1 MFKAGRLWAI
11 IGVLLSAVTLAACGK
26 SESSS
31 TTGAEGKAAS
41 GETSSESSGS
51 GEGSKVANVEFNG
64 LETKVPTSYEEPKSG
79 KYRLAYMNP
88 STGNQFLL
96 AMGTAM
102 KLATEKLGGSYTEVS
117 AKEPNEQVTEMSQL
131 IAEKVNGIAVFALDP
146 KSLAPDVKKAKEAG
160 IKLVTIDYDLT
171 NLNPS
176 GLEGYESQVWQGRDY
191 GAYLT
196 AKYMAEHLAPG
207 SELGDI
213 EFAIKVPSIT
223 YSIERD
229 NYWAEKFGLKIAGA
243 TSNQTDDVAGGEKAM
258 TQLLNQYPSIKG
270 VMAYNDPSAIG
281 AYSAARSAGVTGLL
295 LAGENGASEARA
307 AVKSGHETI
316 SAVINA
322 PSIGKDWTWSLYD
335 LLEGKK
341 VPPTVAAEKTVLIDK
356 ENVES
361 VPTWEET
368 LKKEYGKAS

>member
-1 MFKAGRLWAI
+1 MRAGRLWML
-11 IGVLLSAVTLAACGK
+11 IGVVLSALTLAACGK
-26 SESSS
+26 SESTSAKSS
-31 TTGAEGKAAS
+31 KGEAAKGES
-41 GETSSESSGS
+41 TETSTSSS
-51 GEGSKVANVEFNG
+51 SSSKVASVPFEG
-64 LETKVPTSYEEPKSG
+64 LEQKVPTSYEEPKTA
-79 KYRLAYMNP
+79 KLRLAYMNP

-96 AMGTAM
+96 SMGTAM

-117 AKEPNEQVTEMSQL
+117 AKEPNQQVTEMSQL
-131 IAEKVNGIAVFALDP
+131 IAEKVTGIAVFALDP

-160 IKLVTIDYDLT
+160 IKLVTIDYDLK
-171 NLNPS
+171 NLNPA
-176 GLEGYESQVWQGRDY
+176 GLEGFESQVWQGRDY

-196 AKYMAEHLAPG
+196 AKYMAEHLEPG
-207 SELGDI
+207 ASLGDI

-229 NYWAEKFGLKIAGA
+229 DYWAEKFGLKVLGA
-243 TSNQTDDVAGGEKAM
+243 TSNQTDDVAGGEQAM
-258 TQLLNQYPSIKG
+258 TQLLNKFPSIKG

-281 AYSAARSAGVTGLL
+281 AYAAARSAGTTGLL

-322 PSIGKDWTWSLYD
+322 PSIGKDWAWSLYD
-335 LLEGKK
+335 LAQGKK
-341 VPPTVAAEKTVLIDK
+341 VPPTVAAEKPVLIDK

-361 VPTWEET
+361 VPTWEAT
-368 LKKEYGKAS
+368 FKKEYGKSS